1 MVCFP
6 QISNFVLEMWQFDSS
21 RFYDALRFCTDIG
34 ITTTTYNSELTGNLF
49 EYEGDHNTIFNF
61 KKIEDLIEA
70 AKVIKIED
78 IIHSMNFGNSEKYDS
93 VIINHNL
100 SPKTRIELT
109 KEIWKPF
116 LHYEKG
122 YCYTFDPKQ
131 YNFSQNSVV
140 YKGEN
145 LLRIKMNLDVSFQ
158 IHIHI
163 LKK

>member
-1 MVCFP
+1 
-6 QISNFVLEMWQFDSS
+6 
-21 RFYDALRFCTDIG
+21 
-34 ITTTTYNSELTGNLF
+34 
-49 EYEGDHNTIFNF
+49 
-61 KKIEDLIEA
+61 
-70 AKVIKIED
+70 
-78 IIHSMNFGNSEKYDS
+78 MNFGNSEKYDS

-100 SPKTRIELT
+100 SPKTRIGLT

-122 YCYTFDPKQ
+122 YCYTFDPKR

-158 IHIHI
+158 ILDLF
-163 LKK
+163 LKTDFMNFLLVSQTKEFDKKYIQWWKIFYCDP

>member
-1 MVCFP
+1 
-6 QISNFVLEMWQFDSS
+6 
-21 RFYDALRFCTDIG
+21 
-34 ITTTTYNSELTGNLF
+34 
-49 EYEGDHNTIFNF
+49 
-61 KKIEDLIEA
+61 
-70 AKVIKIED
+70 
-78 IIHSMNFGNSEKYDS
+78 MNFGNSEKYDS

-100 SPKTRIELT
+100 SPKTRIGLT

-122 YCYTFDPKQ
+122 YCYTFDPKK

-158 IHIHI
+158 RHIFQNDIRTSTHAYPYFKYNQRELI
-163 LKK
+163 CINPKSQI